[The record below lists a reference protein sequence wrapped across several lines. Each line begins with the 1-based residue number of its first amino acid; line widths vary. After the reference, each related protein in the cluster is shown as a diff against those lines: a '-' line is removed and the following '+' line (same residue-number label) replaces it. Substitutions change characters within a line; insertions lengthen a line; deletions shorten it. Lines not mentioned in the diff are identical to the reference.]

1 MRKIPT
7 LFLRNDP
14 DDPHHVTADVN
25 PAAAWVLTSS
35 FDDIVATRKYDGTCV
50 MLDDDGQWWAR
61 REVKPGKAE
70 PAGWVLADVDEVT
83 GKRMGWVPIEPGWNF
98 YAMFR
103 EAMEWATVRPGC
115 AGTYELCGPKIQGNP
130 EGYSRHTLI
139 AHSMADGIQHGGRR
153 LMVDCIAPYRQLH
166 GILTD
171 PGFTFEG
178 IVWHHI
184 DGRMAKLKRKDFRR
198 P

>member
-14 DDPHHVTADVN
+14 SDPHHVTSAVN
-25 PAAAWVLTSS
+25 PAAMWVLTSAPL
-35 FDDIVATRKYDGTCV
+35 DVVATRKYDGTCV
-50 MLDDDGQWWAR
+50 MLDDDAQWWAR

-70 PAGWVLADVDEVT
+70 PVGWVLADVDEVT
-83 GKRMGWVPIEPGWNF
+83 GKRMGWIPIEPGWNF
-98 YAMFR
+98 YTMFR
-103 EAMEWATVRPGC
+103 DAIEGSTSVFTP
-115 AGTYELCGPKIQGNP
+115 GTYELIGPKIQGNP
-130 EGYSRHTLI
+130 EGYERHALI
-139 AHSMADGIQHGGRR
+139 AHDTAEVIEYGGYRLVVNDVSPYCHLRAIMA
-153 LMVDCIAPYRQLH
+153 
-166 GILTD
+166 D

-178 IVWHHI
+178 IVWHHR

>member
-25 PAAAWVLTSS
+25 PAAAWVLLADPS
-35 FDDIVATRKYDGTCV
+35 DVVATRKYDGTCV
-50 MLDDDGQWWAR
+50 MLDDDAHWWAR

-70 PAGWVLADVDEVT
+70 PVGWVLADVDEVT

-98 YAMFR
+98 YTMFR
-103 EAMEWATVRPGC
+103 EAIEGSVSVFPP
-115 AGTYELCGPKIQGNP
+115 GTYELIGPKLQGNP
-130 EGYSRHTLI
+130 ENYGRHALI
-139 AHSMADGIQHGGRR
+139 AHDTAEVIEHGGRR

-166 GILTD
+166 DIMTD
-171 PGFTFEG
+171 PHFTFEG
-178 IVWHHI
+178 IVWHHR

-198 P
+198 S